1 MLIDIWNRKDFR
13 VSRVRRFAPMTFAVA
28 YPLLAHGASIFKSPS
43 LTLASV
49 VILAIAILFKP
60 LTEGRP
66 AAWLLLP
73 LAAAAIIG
81 LRHLDAVSLVLFLP
95 PVLLN
100 VFLAWLFGHT
110 LARNGTP
117 LIERLVRL
125 LQPPGVPAEPA
136 VIRYAGRLTR
146 AWTALFVVLAAV
158 NLGLAACASPGGLLE
173 SIGVPAPLPVSRS
186 VWSLFA
192 NVLNYVI
199 VAAFFL
205 LEYAYRRRRFPNRPY
220 RNLPEFLRLAAAA
233 GPALAATFGPRPA
246 AEAPGTEGIVSLETL
261 ETAFDVPML
270 HPAFAGHFP
279 GSPVLPAVVLLERV
293 IEAAEKLYGKPVHVA
308 EMPRAKFVSPLAP
321 GDSAT
326 IRLRRERAF
335 VHFEVHRG
343 ANRVAQGVFRIGDGG
358 TPG

>member
-1 MLIDIWNRKDFR
+1 MLMDIWNRKDYR
-13 VSRVRRFAPMTFAVA
+13 ASRIRRFAPISFAVA
-28 YPLLAHGASIFKSPS
+28 YPLLAHGASILKSPG

-60 LTEGRP
+60 LAEGRP
-66 AAWLLLP
+66 AAWLSLP
-73 LAAAAIIG
+73 LVAAAIVG
-81 LRHLDAVSLVLFLP
+81 LWHLDAVALVLFLP

-110 LARNGTP
+110 LVGNSTP

-146 AWTALFVVLAAV
+146 AWTALFVLLATV
-158 NLGLAACASPGGLLE
+158 NLVLAACATPGGLLE
-173 SIGVPAPLPVSRS
+173 SVGIAAPLPVSRG

-192 NVLNYVI
+192 NILNYVI
-199 VAAFFL
+199 VGTFFL
-205 LEYAYRRRRFPNRPY
+205 LEFAYRRRRFPNRPY

-233 GPALAATFGPRPA
+233 GPALAASFGPRPA
-246 AEAPGTEGIVSLETL
+246 PEAPETDGLHCRDTL
-261 ETAFDVPML
+261 EITFDVPL
-270 HPAFAGHFP
+270 HHPAFAGHFP

-293 IEAAEKLYGKPVHVA
+293 FEAAEKMHGRPLAVQ
-308 EMPRAKFVSPLAP
+308 EMPRAKFISPLLP

-335 VHFEVHRG
+335 LHFEVHRG
-343 ANRVAQGVFRIGDGG
+343 ADHVAQGVFRTGSGG
-358 TPG
+358 NPG

>member
-1 MLIDIWNRKDFR
+1 
-13 VSRVRRFAPMTFAVA
+13 VFAVA
-28 YPLLAHGASIFKSPS
+28 YPLLAHGASILESPG

-66 AAWLLLP
+66 AAWLILP
-73 LAAAAIIG
+73 LVAAAIIG
-81 LRHLDAVSLVLFLP
+81 LWHLDAVSLVLFLP

-110 LARNGTP
+110 LARNSTP

-146 AWTALFVVLAAV
+146 AWTALFVMLAAV
-158 NLGLAACASPGGLLE
+158 NLGLAACATPGGLLE
-173 SIGVPAPLPVSRS
+173 SIGVPAPLQVSRS

-199 VAAFFL
+199 VGAFFL
-205 LEYAYRRRRFPNRPY
+205 LEYAYRRRRFRNRPY

-233 GPALAATFGPRPA
+233 GPALAATFGPRPV
-246 AEAPGTEGIVSLETL
+246 PGARETL
-261 ETAFDVPML
+261 EVTLDVPMH

-293 IEAAEKLYGKPVHVA
+293 IEAAEKLYGGPLAVV
-308 EMPRAKFVSPLAP
+308 EMPRAKFVSPLMP

-326 IRLRRERAF
+326 IRLRRERDF

-343 ANRVAQGVFRIGDGG
+343 ANRVAQGVFRTGDSG
-358 TPG
+358 TAG

>member
-1 MLIDIWNRKDFR
+1 MLIDIWNRNDFR
-13 VSRVRRFAPMTFAVA
+13 VSRVRRLAPIIFAVT
-28 YPLLAHGASIFKSPS
+28 YPLLAHGASILKSPG

-49 VILAIAILFKP
+49 AILAIAILFKP
-60 LTEGRP
+60 LTEGRR

-73 LAAAAIIG
+73 LVAAAIIG
-81 LRHLDAVSLVLFLP
+81 LWRADAVSLVLFVP

-100 VFLAWLFGHT
+100 VYLAWLFGHT
-110 LARNGTP
+110 LARNSTP

-146 AWTALFVVLAAV
+146 AWTTLFVLLATV
-158 NLGLAACASPGGLLE
+158 NLGLAACATPGGLLE
-173 SIGVPAPLPVSRS
+173 SIGAPTPLPISRS

-192 NVLNYVI
+192 NILNYVI

-246 AEAPGTEGIVSLETL
+246 LEALGTEAVASLETL
-261 ETAFDVPML
+261 EITFDVPIH

-279 GSPVLPAVVLLERV
+279 GMPVLPAVVLLERV
-293 IEAAEKLYGKPVHVA
+293 IEAAEKLCGGPLAVV
-308 EMPRAKFVSPLAP
+308 EMPRAKFVSPLVP
-321 GDSAT
+321 GDRAI
-326 IRLRRERAF
+326 IRLRRERDF
-335 VHFEVHRG
+335 VHFDVRRG
-343 ANRVAQGVFRIGDGG
+343 ANRVAQGVFRIGESGAS
-358 TPG
+358 P